1 MFHRCFEKVYIRRV
15 REPLYMHMVMVGDG
29 DGGGDSM
36 ALVVRHCVLGSSH
49 VHWPCAE
56 GQTRRLPPRPRES
69 DQPLPK

>member
-1 MFHRCFEKVYIRRV
+1 
-15 REPLYMHMVMVGDG
+15 MHMVMVGDG

-36 ALVVRHCVLGSSH
+36 ALVVRHCVLGNSH

-56 GQTRRLPPRPRES
+56 GQTRRLPPRPRGS